1 LSNDRSRGAV
11 TSGAPVTQETP
22 TPDSSASWGQE
33 PLVKLVDVSK
43 IYDGTSE
50 PVIRGINIAVE
61 EGEFFSIL
69 GPSGSGKTTTLR
81 ILAGFERPTTGRV
94 HLGGDDVTLLPANK
108 RDVNTVF
115 QNYALFPHMTV
126 EENIEYPL
134 KMKRVQAREISLR
147 VGEMLERVEMS
158 GYEARKPHQL
168 SGGQRQRIALAR
180 ALVGKPRV
188 LLLDEPLG
196 ALDLKLRE
204 TMLLVLRALQR
215 DVGITFIYVT
225 HDQGEALGMSDRIAV
240 MNHQGLIEQIA
251 SPDDLYWRPASDFV
265 ARFIGKANV
274 MDCSQDGQG
283 NVLVGSM
290 RILSSNKSGVPGKKV
305 VSVRP
310 EEIILGE
317 DSAACDNRFVATVDE
332 VLFLGHEKE
341 VVVRVGEQVLLV
353 RARGKADV
361 QRGQEVSIGWPA
373 EATLL
378 VSRSVD
384 QEAIHE

>member
-1 LSNDRSRGAV
+1 MPRDQSGGKSIVGPLVGDEILAPGPSESWSR
-11 TSGAPVTQETP
+11 
-22 TPDSSASWGQE
+22 E
-33 PLVKLVDVSK
+33 PLVELVDVSK
-43 IYDGTSE
+43 IYDGTVD
-50 PVIRGINIAVE
+50 PVISDINIAVD

-94 HLGGDDVTLLPANK
+94 HLAGEDVTLLPANK

-126 EENIEYPL
+126 EQNIEYPL
-134 KMKRVQAREISLR
+134 KMARVGAREISVR
-147 VGEMLERVEMS
+147 VGEILERVEMI

-204 TMLLVLRALQR
+204 TMLVVLRALQR

-240 MNHQGLIEQIA
+240 MNHKGLIEQIA

-274 MDCSQDGQG
+274 MDCSQDGKG
-283 NVLVGSM
+283 NVRVGSM
-290 RILSSNKSGVPGKKV
+290 QITSSTKSGSPGEKV
-305 VSVRP
+305 VSIRP
-310 EEIILGE
+310 EEILLGE
-317 DSAACDNRFVATVDE
+317 DSKVCDNRFIAKVEE

-341 VVVRVGEQVLLV
+341 IVVRVGDQVLLV
-353 RARGKADV
+353 RTRGKADV
-361 QRGQEVSIGWPA
+361 RRGQEVSIGWPA

-378 VSRSVD
+378 VGRSVD
-384 QEAIHE
+384 QEVVSE